1 MLLVGLFQCN
11 FVTCLILWFV
21 GRFLWILL
29 SGVFIQEFE
38 ESGDPEKHFQA
49 LLSLA
54 KQGIEK
60 GKVGLI
66 ASTMDNIR

>member
-1 MLLVGLFQCN
+1 M
-11 FVTCLILWFV
+11 
-21 GRFLWILL
+21 LL

-49 LLSLA
+49 LLLLA

-60 GKVGLI
+60 GKVGFI
-66 ASTMDNIR
+66 VSIIDNIREGFVSVCIVCYSF